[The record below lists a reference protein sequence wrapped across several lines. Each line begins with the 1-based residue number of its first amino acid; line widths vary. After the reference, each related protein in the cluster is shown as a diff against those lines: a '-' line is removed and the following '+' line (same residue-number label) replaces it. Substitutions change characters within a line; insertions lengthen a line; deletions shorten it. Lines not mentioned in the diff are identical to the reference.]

1 MSIAATVKKA
11 AVRTGPLLR
20 PRKAAIAITPAAI
33 NRIRELSDKMNK
45 ESAEPHWLKIGVKTK
60 GCSGMS
66 YSLDYTNKK
75 EKFDEEVK
83 QDDVS
88 VLIDSKALLSIIG
101 SEMDYVEDKLSSQF
115 VFHNPNVKE
124 ACGCGQSF
132 MV

>member
-1 MSIAATVKKA
+1 MSFAATVKKA
-11 AVRTGPLLR
+11 ATRSGPALR
-20 PRKAAIAITPAAI
+20 PRKAVLTITPAAVG
-33 NRIRELSDKMNK
+33 RIKELSEQSSKKDN
-45 ESAEPHWLKIGVKTK
+45 EPHWLKIGVKTK
-60 GCSGMS
+60 GCSGLS
-66 YSLDYTNKK
+66 YSLNYTTKK
-75 EKFDEEVK
+75 EKFDEVVK
-83 QDDVS
+83 QDDVT